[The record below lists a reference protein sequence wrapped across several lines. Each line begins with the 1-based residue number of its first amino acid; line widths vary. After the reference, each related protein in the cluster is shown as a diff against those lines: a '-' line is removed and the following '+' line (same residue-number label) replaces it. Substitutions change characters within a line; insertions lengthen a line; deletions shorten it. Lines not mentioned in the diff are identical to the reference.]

1 MRSLGRANLSLFEAI
16 IIFNLVVLLYLVYQ
30 VSKLKTELETVY
42 QGLAVAMTEQ
52 ERLMQKIDP

>member
-1 MRSLGRANLSLFEAI
+1 MSLFEAI